1 MNKHQEAL
9 SSISFTLHYRVKPKT
24 LGRCEDEN
32 LDLLQELVD
41 KVPHYEKLEERAKPP
56 KDFDEAMKFHML
68 ELQEHLGAIAKLQE
82 TFTYNE
88 LGSIHYKLNEDT
100 VEEYLNRECEFAIKE
115 VIENLD
121 CYLDWSDFE

>member
-41 KVPHYEKLEERAKPP
+41 KVPHYEKLEERAKPRKLIQLPITTHDEIIIP
-56 KDFDEAMKFHML
+56 KYTYKIEKVMCDKCGLTSFVVDNHHNQFKFCK
-68 ELQEHLGAIAKLQE
+68 QCGQA
-82 TFTYNE
+82 
-88 LGSIHYKLNEDT
+88 
-100 VEEYLNRECEFAIKE
+100 V
-115 VIENLD
+115 
-121 CYLDWSDFE
+121 DWSDFE